1 MREDTFHIDRD
12 GSLVRAATPRRG
24 KPYRHRCQRETLEA
38 VAHAIDEA
46 GDAGFVLEEIVAGE
60 GLPSSQAATAIA
72 FLKERGC
79 VTTEGRRAY
88 AASGCVH
95 LDAMTEYPALKTG
108 G

>member
-12 GSLVRAATPRRG
+12 GALVRAATPRRG
-24 KPYRHRCQRETLEA
+24 KPYRHRCQRETFEA

-46 GDAGFVLEEIVAGE
+46 GDAGFVLEEIVAAE
-60 GLPSSQAATAIA
+60 DVPSSQAATALA

-79 VTTEGRRAY
+79 VAAEGRRTCP
-88 AASGCVH
+88 ASGCVH
-95 LDAMTEYPALKTG
+95 LDAMIEYHALKTG